1 MKKFYGK
8 IYESLHNLFS
18 DVVYWKIQQ
27 PSPSTRREEMSLEMP
42 RLPSYLLQHIWGE
55 PTSET

>member
-18 DVVYWKIQQ
+18 DDVYRKIQQ
-27 PSPSTRREEMSLEMP
+27 HSPSTRREEALEMS

>member
-18 DVVYWKIQQ
+18 DVVYRKIQQ
-27 PSPSTRREEMSLEMP
+27 HSPSTRREEALEMS